1 MINLK
6 VINED
11 NFLDAFQLKLADG
24 QEKYVSNPIRS
35 LAQAYVYR
43 KQCQPFGIYDGD
55 EMVGYV
61 MVICDYDIPEYDI
74 WHMMIDASRQGRGYG
89 SEALRLVLEYIK
101 TKPFGDSNRVTLT
114 CNKDNQVA
122 LELYHKAGFVETGE
136 EDDEEIELSQRLYQ
150 YVTLREMPEIK
161 EQAAEWFHSKWG
173 VPKEAY
179 LECMNAYL
187 KKEIEYGWYLCL
199 DGERIIGGLGVIEND
214 FHDRKDLTPNVCAVY
229 TEENY
234 RGKGIA
240 GKLLNMVVEDMKEK
254 GVSPLYL
261 ITDHTSFYERYGW
274 EFLCMVQGDGEEEMT
289 RMYIHR

>member
-24 QEKYVSNPIRS
+24 QERYVSNPIRS

-61 MVICDYDIPEYDI
+61 MVIYDYAIPEYDI

-89 SEALRLVLEYIK
+89 SAALRLVLEYIK

-114 CNKDNQVA
+114 CNKNNQVA
-122 LELYHKAGFVETGE
+122 LELYHKVGFVETGE

-173 VPKEAY
+173 VSKEAY

-187 KKEIEYGWYLCL
+187 KKETEYGWYLCL

-214 FHDRKDLTPNVCAVY
+214 FHDRKDLAPNVCAVY
-229 TEENY
+229 TEEAY
-234 RGKGIA
+234 RDKGIA

-261 ITDHTSFYERYGW
+261 ITDHTCFYERYGW

>member
-61 MVICDYDIPEYDI
+61 MVIYDYDIPEYDI

-122 LELYHKAGFVETGE
+122 LKVYHKAGFVETGE

-187 KKEIEYGWYLCL
+187 KKETEYGWYLCI
-199 DGERIIGGLGVIEND
+199 DGETIVGGLGVIEND
-214 FHDRKDLTPNVCAVY
+214 FHDRKDLAPNVCAVY